1 MGDDHRR
8 SGATPPDRAT
18 DARQGQGCGPRSRAV
33 RSPCRSPTA
42 VSARRMSR
50 RAALSREASRWG
62 RFSTID
68 PCGSMRVSR
77 GSAWTRPAMPPVL
90 AGTAIVL
97 ASGCIE
103 ARDTRA
109 TARTRSGGDGWERG
123 GTPDRADQPPPRA
136 PQRPAPPDRGTVRGA
151 RHETDAADAHDRG
164 AAMKTHQAREPN
176 ERKATRRRP
185 PEKCPVRRAKT
196 AGPAAL
202 SAFIHA

>member
-1 MGDDHRR
+1 
-8 SGATPPDRAT
+8 
-18 DARQGQGCGPRSRAV
+18 
-33 RSPCRSPTA
+33 
-42 VSARRMSR
+42 
-50 RAALSREASRWG
+50 
-62 RFSTID
+62 
-68 PCGSMRVSR
+68 VSR

-151 RHETDAADAHDRG
+151 RRQTYAADAHDRG

-176 ERKATRRRP
+176 ERKATQRRP
-185 PEKCPVRRAKT
+185 PEKWSVRRANT